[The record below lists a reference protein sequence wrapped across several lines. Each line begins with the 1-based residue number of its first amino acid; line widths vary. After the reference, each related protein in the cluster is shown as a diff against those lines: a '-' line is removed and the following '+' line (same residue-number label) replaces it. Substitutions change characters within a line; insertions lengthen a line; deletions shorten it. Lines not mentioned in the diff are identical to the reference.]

1 VREAG
6 FEPARREA
14 LDPKSSVSTIPPLSL
29 AVGPAPD
36 YSSHPIASRPPRDPL
51 RYGRKRGDLLEA
63 NRASQHAPALRPP
76 LISISTRSSLRISLV
91 SRDLR
96 TRKLKCGLALMAE
109 LVEDCLI
116 GFLVRYEDLFSV
128 GEGLRGP
135 LELLGGHLGVSSPAY
150 EDLA

>member
-36 YSSHPIASRPPRDPL
+36 YSSHPIASRPPRDAL

-63 NRASQHAPALRPP
+63 NRASQHAPALWPP
-76 LISISTRSSLRISLV
+76 LI

-109 LVEDCLI
+109 IVEDCLI

-128 GEGLRGP
+128 GEGLRGA
-135 LELLGGHLGVSSPAY
+135 LELLGGHLGVPAPAD